1 MSREAT
7 LRYLAV
13 PLILFGILL
22 APGLS
27 AAARPEPKII
37 EIHGQVKGE
46 KATVRFRLYDAF
58 TPEMVEALK
67 SGIEISCQTVVRVER
82 IHRNWFDATVGEVT
96 VSRSVRHDSLTRVY
110 RLSRGGVEET
120 LPDLF
125 SALDGMTSYEIV
137 LPLRIPAVQGKFYQA
152 RIRTRLDR
160 VGLSQPLR
168 TIFFFSSIWDV
179 ETDWW
184 KGDLSA
190 P

>member
-1 MSREAT
+1 M
-7 LRYLAV
+7 RYLAV

-46 KATVRFRLYDAF
+46 KATVHFRLYDAF

-67 SGIEISCQTVVRVER
+67 SGIEISFRTVVQVDR
-82 IHRNWFDATVGEVT
+82 IHRNWWDVTLGEVT
-96 VSRSVRHDSLTRVY
+96 VSRSVRYDSLSRVY
-110 RLSRGGVEET
+110 RLSRGGTEET

-125 SALDGMTSYEIV
+125 TALDGMTVYEIV
-137 LPLRIPAVQGKFYQA
+137 LPLQIPAVPGKLYQA
-152 RIRTRLDR
+152 RVRTRLDR

-168 TIFFFSSIWDV
+168 TIFFFSSLWDV
-179 ETDWW
+179 ETGWW
-184 KGDLSA
+184 KGELSA